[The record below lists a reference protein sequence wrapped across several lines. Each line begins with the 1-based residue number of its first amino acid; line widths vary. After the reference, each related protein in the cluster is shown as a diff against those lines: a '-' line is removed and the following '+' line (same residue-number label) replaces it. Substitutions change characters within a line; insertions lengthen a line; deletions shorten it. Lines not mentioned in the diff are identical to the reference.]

1 VAKSVVK
8 SVATSEM
15 QREGG
20 SARDDAEKAC
30 VKDEKFERFEK
41 FKEAVVKSVMQREG
55 GLGRQDAGEMCG
67 KECGKDDEFEAGV
80 TREGGAQTM
89 RIGEKAPFD
98 GECVA
103 EKVRFDALASCP
115 ASGRQAVPISKAVS
129 KAVQVLIGL
138 HGALIEP

>member
-1 VAKSVVK
+1 
-8 SVATSEM
+8 M

-20 SARDDAEKAC
+20 SGRDDAEETC
-30 VKDEKFERFEK
+30 GKDEKFDKFEK
-41 FKEAVVKSVMQREG
+41 FEEGVVKSVMQREG
-55 GLGRQDAGEMCG
+55 GLGMQDAGET
-67 KECGKDDEFEAGV
+67 CGKDDKFEAAV
-80 TREGGAQTM
+80 TRDGGAQKM

-103 EKVRFDALASCP
+103 EKVRFDALVSCP
-115 ASGRQAVPISKAVS
+115 ASVRQAVPISKAVS